1 MTTTTRSTRRI
12 GAAAAALLI
21 GLGLGTTAALANSAA
36 GTTEALR
43 FRVYLDRDPIGEHSF
58 KVTPDRR
65 PDGRE
70 VLSRA
75 SFDVNLLFF
84 TAYRYRHESREQWR
98 DGCLERIRSSTDDN
112 GTAYD
117 VAGERKSGALS
128 LAVNGEPR
136 RLPACVSTFAYWD
149 RDFLKRPRLLN
160 PQTGDFVDV
169 AVTRTGTESR
179 VVKGRRVEAE
189 RYRLKAEG
197 LDISLW
203 YTPEGQWI
211 GLESDTGKGRT
222 LRYERI

>member
-1 MTTTTRSTRRI
+1 MTSTTPAFRRLAT
-12 GAAAAALLI
+12 AAAAVWL

-36 GTTEALR
+36 GTADTLR

-58 KVTPDRR
+58 QVTPDR
-65 PDGRE
+65 RE

-98 DGCLERIRSSTDDN
+98 DGCLERIRASTDDN
-112 GTAYD
+112 GKAYD
-117 VAGERKSGALS
+117 VAGDRKSGALS
-128 LAVNGEPR
+128 VAVNGEPR

-160 PQTGDFVDV
+160 PQTGELVDV
-169 AVTRTGTESR
+169 AVTRAGTEAR

-189 RYRLKAEG
+189 RYRLKADG

-211 GLESDTGKGRT
+211 ALESDTGKGRT